1 MLKELDKSQLESIKN
16 YAKAGIE
23 ITAVNEETV
32 KIDQVNLING
42 FILSNKELYQRAR
55 AIFPKHKIRPVVFNL
70 DVSTITIDWI
80 EQKMKEFGLNKK
92 DLSRQLAIKKEDVSL
107 YSSKKKKMEYTLKAA
122 FYYYFLSYELNKSLR
137 SI

>member
-23 ITAVNEETV
+23 ITVVDEETV
-32 KIDQVNLING
+32 KIDQVKLING
-42 FILSNKELYQRAR
+42 FILSNKELHQRAR
-55 AIFPKHKIRPVVFNL
+55 AIFPKHKIIPVVFNL

-92 DLSRQLAIKKEDVSL
+92 DLSRQLAIKKEEVSL
-107 YSSKKKKMEYTLKAA
+107 YFSKKKKMEYTLKAA